1 MTKQWESY
9 AQLTSLAGLQPVVQE
24 SNYIGMSDEQELLRS
39 GMGGVGEILIDYDD
53 DARELGLIN

>member
-24 SNYIGMSDEQELLRS
+24 QSYQGMSDLEEIMRS
-39 GMGGVGEILIDYDD
+39 GTGQGIGEVLVDYDS
-53 DARELGLIN
+53 DARELGLI